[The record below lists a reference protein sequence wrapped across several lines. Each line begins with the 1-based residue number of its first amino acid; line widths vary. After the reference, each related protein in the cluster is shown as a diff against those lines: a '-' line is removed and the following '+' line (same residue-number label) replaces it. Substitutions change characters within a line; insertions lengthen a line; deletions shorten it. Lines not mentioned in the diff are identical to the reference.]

1 MQLNKKNSMNVIIEK
16 IEKLIVHNV
25 GNKSYGEGI
34 KFSQEETIF
43 TNSESSVLKLIQ
55 NVFKYDSLYEFHFTH
70 DLSLNP
76 VYNLINLL
84 FNDKS
89 KFIDVSQSLAS
100 HLYNQSTHPK
110 IKGGDFYIIYLK
122 DCLIDDEIVDGV
134 AILKSEN
141 KDVFLNIKSIS
152 NGFELESV
160 LGISIDKLD
169 KGCLIFNTNKEKG
182 FLLSVLD
189 NTNKSSDAQYW
200 FDNFLSVKERKDQY
214 YNTQNVLS
222 MCKDFI
228 SKELSDKFE
237 IKKTDQADLLNK
249 SAAFFKEENVFE
261 FNKFAS
267 EVIENPEYI
276 NSFNT
281 FKTNYEKEKNVDVQ
295 DNFEISERAIKKQAR
310 FFKSVLKLDKNFHI
324 YIHGKKELIEK
335 GVDKNGK
342 KFYKIYFEEESWKNK
357 IGVKVDQKGLAKDVS
372 NIGHRGNGNFQI
384 QIENDKD
391 IEYIMSLIKQVI
403 K

>member
-1 MQLNKKNSMNVIIEK
+1 MNVILEK

-25 GNKSYGEGI
+25 GNKSHGEGV

-43 TNSESSVLKLIQ
+43 ATSESTILKLIQ

-84 FNDKS
+84 FSDKS

-152 NGFELESV
+152 NGFELESL
-160 LGISIDKLD
+160 LGMSIDKLD
-169 KGCLIFNTNKEKG
+169 KGCLIFNTNKENG
-182 FLLSVLD
+182 FLASVID
-189 NTNKSSDAQYW
+189 NTNKGSDAQYW
-200 FDNFLSVKERKDQY
+200 FDIFLSVKERKDEY

-228 SKELSDKFE
+228 SKELSNKFE

-249 SAAFFKEENVFE
+249 SATFFKQENVFE
-261 FNKFAS
+261 FNKFVN
-267 EVIENPEYI
+267 EVIEKPEYI
-276 NSFNT
+276 ESFNS

-295 DNFEISERAIKKQAR
+295 DNFEISEKATKKQAR

-335 GVDKNGK
+335 GVDEKGK
-342 KFYKIYFEEESWKNK
+342 KYYKIYYEEES
-357 IGVKVDQKGLAKDVS
+357 
-372 NIGHRGNGNFQI
+372 
-384 QIENDKD
+384 
-391 IEYIMSLIKQVI
+391 
-403 K
+403 

>member
-1 MQLNKKNSMNVIIEK
+1 MNVIVEK

-43 TNSESSVLKLIQ
+43 VNSESSILKLIQ
-55 NVFKYDSLYEFHFTH
+55 NVFKYDSLFEFHFTH

-76 VYNLINLL
+76 VYNLINIL

-141 KDVFLNIKSIS
+141 KDVFLNVKSIS
-152 NGFELESV
+152 NGFELESL
-160 LGISIDKLD
+160 LGMSIDKLD
-169 KGCLIFNTNKEKG
+169 KGCLIFNTNKENG
-182 FLLSVLD
+182 FLVSVID
-189 NTNKSSDAQYW
+189 NTNKGSDSQYW
-200 FDNFLSVKERKDQY
+200 FDNFLSVKERKNEY

-222 MCKDFI
+222 MCKEFI
-228 SKELSDKFE
+228 SKELTNKFE
-237 IKKTDQADLLNK
+237 LEKTDQADLLNK
-249 SAAFFKEENVFE
+249 SAAFFKEKNFFE
-261 FNKFAS
+261 LNKFAS
-267 EVIENPEYI
+267 EVIEKPEYI
-276 NSFNT
+276 ESLNSF
-281 FKTNYEKEKNVDVQ
+281 KSNYEKEKNVEVQ
-295 DNFEISERAIKKQAR
+295 DNFEISQKATKKQTR

-335 GVDKNGK
+335 GVDEKGNK
-342 KFYKIYFEEESWKNK
+342 YYKIYYEEES
-357 IGVKVDQKGLAKDVS
+357 
-372 NIGHRGNGNFQI
+372 
-384 QIENDKD
+384 
-391 IEYIMSLIKQVI
+391 
-403 K
+403 

>member
-1 MQLNKKNSMNVIIEK
+1 MNVILEK

-43 TNSESSVLKLIQ
+43 TNSEFSVIKLIQ
-55 NVFKYDSLYEFHFTH
+55 NVFKFDLLYEFHFTH

-84 FNDKS
+84 FNDSS

-122 DCLIDDEIVDGV
+122 DCLIDDQIVDGV

-152 NGFELESV
+152 NGFELESL

-169 KGCLIFNTNKEKG
+169 KGCLIFNTNKENG
-182 FLLSVLD
+182 FLLSVID
-189 NTNKSSDAQYW
+189 NTNKGSDAQYW
-200 FDNFLSVKERKDQY
+200 FDNFLSVKERKDEY

-228 SKELSDKFE
+228 SKELSNKFE

-261 FNKFAS
+261 FNKFAN

-276 NSFNT
+276 DSFNT
-281 FKTNYEKEKNVDVQ
+281 FKTNYEKEKNVDVL
-295 DNFEISERAIKKQAR
+295 DNFEISERATKKQAR

-335 GVDKNGK
+335 GIDEKGK
-342 KFYKIYFEEESWKNK
+342 KYYKIYYEEES
-357 IGVKVDQKGLAKDVS
+357 
-372 NIGHRGNGNFQI
+372 
-384 QIENDKD
+384 
-391 IEYIMSLIKQVI
+391 
-403 K
+403 